1 VTIRHV
7 ARQAGVSTATV
18 SHVLNNTRFVSE
30 ETRARVLQAIRDLH
44 YFPSAVARGLATQET
59 KAVGIILS
67 DIANPFYTT
76 LFKGV
81 EHELAPLGYD
91 LILANTGGQPETQ
104 EHSLQVL
111 LAKQVDGIILAPTI
125 QPSPMLQLLKQK
137 GMPIVCVDRPSPGVD
152 LPLVEVNNRQAAFE
166 ATSHLIADGHRRIGV
181 ILGLG
186 TSADRLAGYVQAM
199 EYNGLSVVEPFL
211 YRGNSTLE
219 TGREGIK
226 ALLSLPTPPTAVFS
240 ANNLMALGALHALR
254 ELGLRC
260 PEDVALVGFDDT
272 AWADILSPPLTV
284 VAQPVK
290 QLGQTV
296 AELLHRLMGDDFPPD
311 IALRHT
317 FPAQLVVRGSC
328 SVACLTKYMGQAPF
342 RLETAYEVT
351 AAVASNVTSH

>member
-30 ETRARVLQAIRDLH
+30 ETRARVLQAIADLH

-67 DIANPFYTT
+67 DIANPFFTT

-111 LAKQVDGIILAPTI
+111 LTKQVDGIILAPTL

-186 TSADRLAGYVQAM
+186 TSAGRLAGYVQAM
-199 EYNGLSVVEPFL
+199 EEHGLSVVESLL
-211 YRGNSTLE
+211 YRGRSTLE

-226 ALLSLPTPPTAVFS
+226 GLLALPTPPTAVFS
-240 ANNLMALGALHALR
+240 ANNLMTLGALHALR

-260 PEDVALVGFDDT
+260 PEDLALVGFDDT
-272 AWADILSPPLTV
+272 DWAGIFSPPLTV
-284 VAQPVK
+284 VAQPVAK
-290 QLGQTV
+290 LGQTA
-296 AELLHRLMGDDFPPD
+296 AELLHRLMGDEISSDV
-311 IALRHT
+311 ALRHT

-328 SVACLTKYMGQAPF
+328 SVACLTKYASQAPL
-342 RLETAYEVT
+342 RLETAYEAT
-351 AAVASNVTSH
+351 AAVASNAMNH